1 MTTILVTGGTGL
13 IGKHLCIL
21 LKEKGYNVSVL
32 SRNKS
37 NKSNYFYWNLET
49 DYIETKAITE
59 SDYIIHLAGAGIAD
73 KRWTKKRKI
82 ALIDSR
88 VKSTNLLF
96 RKVKELNP
104 TLKAF
109 IGASG
114 IGYYG
119 ATTSTKIYNENDSP
133 GTDFLSEVCKH
144 WENASNQF
152 NSLNIRTVLFRT
164 GVVFSKKGGALE
176 KMSKPIKF
184 GMGAAIG
191 SGKQFTPWIHIEDIC
206 NMYIEAIE
214 NDKLKGIYNA
224 VAPDHITNKELTFA
238 IAKKLNK
245 FLWLPNIPSLI
256 LKFLLGNMAIMLLN
270 GSKISSKKIESI
282 GFKFKY
288 LSLNSALDNLLK

>member
-191 SGKQFTPWIHIEDIC
+191 SGKQFTPWVHIEDIC

-224 VAPDHITNKELTFA
+224 VALEHITNKSLTKN
-238 IAKKLNK
+238 ISNTLNK
-245 FLWLPNIPSLI
+245 SLWLPNIPPFLFKLI
-256 LKFLLGNMAIMLLN
+256 FGKMAVLLLE
-270 GSKISSKKIESI
+270 GSRVSSEKIAAT

-288 LSLNSALDNLLK
+288 PTLTKALNHVLK